1 MLHANQQ
8 CCSTPL
14 EGSRTTRYETH
25 EKLTAGPFFKDTPS
39 ILTEPGAQTP
49 QMPTVIYSHPLR
61 RFLVTPEHGRPEEQG
76 VQGGDEPEA
85 EAGAPGPV
93 FDPSIAA
100 PSPATTYLPHVPKRF
115 EHGELPWLPGST
127 V

>member
-25 EKLTAGPFFKDTPS
+25 EKPTAGPLFKDTPS

-49 QMPTVIYSHPLR
+49 QMPTVIYSHPLK
-61 RFLVTPEHGRPEEQG
+61 RFLVPPEHSRPEGQG
-76 VQGGDEPEA
+76 VPHGDEPEA
-85 EAGAPGPV
+85 EAGAPVPV
-93 FDPSIAA
+93 SDPSIPS
-100 PSPATTYLPHVPKRF
+100 PSPATTYLPHVPERF